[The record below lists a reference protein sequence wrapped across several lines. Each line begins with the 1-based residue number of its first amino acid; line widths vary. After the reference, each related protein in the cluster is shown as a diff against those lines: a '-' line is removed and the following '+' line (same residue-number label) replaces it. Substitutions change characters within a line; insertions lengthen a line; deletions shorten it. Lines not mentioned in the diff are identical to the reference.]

1 MMRLL
6 AASLAYKRISTKIR
20 EEIMMHLQT
29 KKTVHGLMAAAIFF
43 TAFLF
48 AGCAGPETIEIPT
61 FCENYRAHVE
71 ILSADEMEGRAPAT
85 PGGERAKQYIKGE
98 FQRIGLKP
106 ALEDTYFQPVPLVE
120 ITGYNFSDLTIAGGS
135 EEMSFTYLDDMV
147 IGTYRLQ
154 DYSKLENSELIFVG
168 YGVVAPEYDW
178 DDYEGL
184 DVEGKTVVVLVNDP
198 GFILED
204 EDLFNGR
211 AMTYYGRWTYKFEE
225 AARQG
230 AAGALI
236 IHQTEPASYGWDV
249 VRNSWSGTQY
259 GIGEDGGQPRLEAE
273 GWIQKQVARELF
285 ESIGMDLEEVLASA
299 VKPDFKAFSM
309 GLYANVGFNNTF
321 QYSDCHNVIGYI
333 EGSEYPDE
341 TIVYMGHWD
350 HLGMVETEDGV
361 DIYNGAVDNG
371 TGVGALLSIAERFMT
386 QDEQPRRSIVFMAVT
401 AEESGL
407 LGSRFYGENP
417 VFPLATTVGGINI
430 DALNVYGPTW
440 DVSVVGYG
448 NSEMED
454 YLRRHTEAQGR
465 YLVPEPTPE
474 AGYFY
479 RSDHI
484 SLARQGVPMI
494 YAQGGTDYIGRDAA
508 YAERVAQDMASR
520 YHAPTDVIH
529 DKWVWDGMHQDMWLF
544 YELGKELANSDD
556 FPNWYE
562 GNEFRQLRDKSA
574 EKRRKQ

>member
-1 MMRLL
+1 MTSARKKMHQLL
-6 AASLAYKRISTKIR
+6 GALSL
-20 EEIMMHLQT
+20 L
-29 KKTVHGLMAAAIFF
+29 LMAGVF
-43 TAFLF
+43 TS
-48 AGCAGPETIEIPT
+48 CAVPETAEIPT
-61 FCENYRAHVE
+61 FCERYQSHVE
-71 ILSADEMEGRAPAT
+71 ILASDEMEGRAPAT

-106 ALEDTYFQPVPLVE
+106 ALGDTYFQPVPLVE
-120 ITGYNFSDLTIAGGS
+120 ITPYEVSDLVISGNGLERAYN
-135 EEMSFTYLDDMV
+135 YLDDMV
-147 IGTYRLQ
+147 IGTYQLTDR
-154 DYSKLENSELIFVG
+154 SALEKSELVYVG
-168 YGVVAPEYDW
+168 YGVVAPEYGW
-178 DDYEGL
+178 NDYEGV

-198 GFILED
+198 GFVLRD
-204 EDLFNGR
+204 ENMFGGR

-259 GIGEDGGQPRLEAE
+259 GIGVETGDPRLDAE
-273 GWIQKQVARELF
+273 GWIQKDVARELF
-285 ESIGMDLEEVLASA
+285 EHIGVDFEEALANA
-299 VKPDFKAFSM
+299 ADPGFQAFSM
-309 GLYANVGFNNTF
+309 GLYADVSFRNEFS
-321 QYSDCHNVIGYI
+321 YAECHNVIGYI
-333 EGSEYPDE
+333 EGTDYPDE
-341 TIVYMGHWD
+341 TIVYMAHWD

-361 DIYNGAVDNG
+361 DIYNGAVDNA
-371 TGVGALLSIAERFMT
+371 TGVGAILSIAERIMSG
-386 QDEQPRRSIVFMAVT
+386 DAPRRSVVFMAVT

-417 VFPLATTVGGINI
+417 IFPLATTVGGINI

-454 YLRRHTEAQGR
+454 YLRRHAEAQGR
-465 YLVPEPTPE
+465 HLVPEPTPE
-474 AGYFY
+474 AGFFY

-494 YAQGGTDYIGRDAA
+494 YAQGGNDYIGQDEA
-508 YAERVAQDMASR
+508 YAERVAADLAPR

-544 YELGKELANSDD
+544 YNMGQELANSDN
-556 FPNWYE
+556 FPNWLE
-562 GNEFRQLRDKSA
+562 GNEFRQLRDETA
-574 EKRRKQ
+574 DQRRR